1 MNTVFCGTRLLV
13 CVCVSGVSNMSEEIN
28 TELCVYT
35 YTRMLGQMLS
45 AAQAGE

>member
-1 MNTVFCGTRLLV
+1 MNTVFCGTRLP
-13 CVCVSGVSNMSEEIN
+13 VCVSGVSNMSKEIN

-45 AAQAGE
+45 GAQDGE